1 MGDYVQ
7 MKWLDAEL
15 GEDPGRTRGSCSG
28 EQIDFDSQE
37 AHDAYVTFAN
47 VRYGGIGSTVPYCA
61 TSTTAGSTSTTMPS
75 GSTSTTPSSDV
86 YVDLE
91 FDQQPADFTFGQSVQ
106 VESQALRF
114 ETSTANFGKGFMKS
128 TFSVPGSNWG
138 RIWMKLDANSLTA
151 NLGHWVAVAG
161 GVGSKQIRMMDVNSN
176 EPGKVVFQLGWDD
189 DAFQKVTSWSNKYS
203 LSTDWTCYEW
213 HMDSTAQT
221 FDFYVSGNPVTWDS
235 PQNIGSNVPSG
246 RQLPSNL
253 DWIGFGVES
262 FGGAATTISGSLDN
276 LKVSATRVGCG
287 SPPGTVDTTTT
298 TTTTTVPSTT
308 TTATC
313 GYVPSTCRKA
323 IEKNYA
329 KIDEK
334 SFGKFE
340 KLTGVTQEEATLD
353 DMTLYF
359 YCKGKSASRC
369 GDLQLPCTCSRPPC
383 VCPGAPTTTTTT
395 TSTTVPTTTS
405 STTTVATTTSTTTT
419 TTANSSQKCVLSACG
434 CDLKGQGWCN
444 NSNGWLSTPWCH
456 ATTSN
461 CGSCGGLWCATNR
474 RLLQEN

>member
-1 MGDYVQ
+1 MARGHVLVMSLWHDDYVQ

-28 EQIDFDSQE
+28 DQIDFDSQE

-47 VRYGGIGSTVPYCA
+47 VRYGEIGSTVPDCA
-61 TSTTAGSTSTTMPS
+61 TSTTAGSTSTTTAS
-75 GSTSTTPSSDV
+75 STTSTTASSDV

-128 TFSVPGSNWG
+128 TFSIPGNNWG
-138 RIWMKLDANSLTA
+138 RIWMKLDPSSLTA

-161 GVGSKQIRMMDVNSN
+161 GVGTQQIRMIDINSN
-176 EPGKVVFQLGWDD
+176 EAGKVVFQLGWDD
-189 DAFQKVTSWSNKYS
+189 DAFQKVTSWSNKYP

-213 HMDSTAQT
+213 HMDSIAQT

-246 RQLPSNL
+246 RPLPETL

-262 FGGAATTISGSLDN
+262 FGGAATTIGGSFDN
-276 LKVSATRVGCG
+276 ILVSATRVGCG
-287 SPPGTVDTTTT
+287 SSPGTVDTTTT
-298 TTTTTVPSTT
+298 SSTTSTT
-308 TTATC
+308 TTKSTC
-313 GYVPSTCRKA
+313 GFIP
-323 IEKNYA
+323 A
-329 KIDEK
+329 KCDKVINRNFNQINDK

-340 KLTGVTQEEATLD
+340 KITGVTQDEATLD

-359 YCKGKSASRC
+359 YCKGKSASKC

-383 VCPGAPTTTTTT
+383 VCPGDTTTTTI
-395 TSTTVPTTTS
+395 PATTTS
-405 STTTVATTTSTTTT
+405 ATTTSTTTSPT
-419 TTANSSQKCVLSACG
+419 TTTTRDSSKKCALSACG
-434 CDLKGQGWCN
+434 CDMQGQSWCN
-444 NSNGWLSTPWCH
+444 DSSGWVASDWCQQSS
-456 ATTSN
+456 SN
-461 CGSCGGLWCATNR
+461 CSNCNGAWCR
-474 RLLQEN
+474 

>member
-1 MGDYVQ
+1 

-28 EQIDFDSQE
+28 DQIDFDSQE

-47 VRYGGIGSTVPYCA
+47 VRYGEIGSTVPDCA
-61 TSTTAGSTSTTMPS
+61 TSTTTTTDSTSTTTTS
-75 GSTSTTPSSDV
+75 TSTSTTTQSSDV
-86 YVDLE
+86 FVDLQ

-114 ETSTANFGKGFMKS
+114 ETSTANFGKGFLKS

-138 RIWMKLDANSLTA
+138 RIWMKLDPISLTG

-161 GVGSKQIRMMDVNSN
+161 GVGSKQIRMMDINSN

-246 RQLPSNL
+246 RQLPGDL

-262 FGGAATTISGSLDN
+262 FGGAATTISGSFDN
-276 LKVSATRVGCG
+276 IVVSATRVGCG
-287 SPPGTVDTTTT
+287 SPPETVDATSTTTTSTTSTTLPSSTTTT
-298 TTTTTVPSTT
+298 T
-308 TTATC
+308 
-313 GYVPSTCRKA
+313 
-323 IEKNYA
+323 
-329 KIDEK
+329 
-334 SFGKFE
+334 
-340 KLTGVTQEEATLD
+340 L
-353 DMTLYF
+353 
-359 YCKGKSASRC
+359 
-369 GDLQLPCTCSRPPC
+369 
-383 VCPGAPTTTTTT
+383 PTTTTTT
-395 TSTTVPTTTS
+395 TSTCGFVPP
-405 STTTVATTTSTTTT
+405 
-419 TTANSSQKCVLSACG
+419 KCSKAIE
-434 CDLKGQGWCN
+434 N
-444 NSNGWLSTPWCH
+444 NFNKLNKKSFGKF
-456 ATTSN
+456 
-461 CGSCGGLWCATNR
+461 
-474 RLLQEN
+474 EK